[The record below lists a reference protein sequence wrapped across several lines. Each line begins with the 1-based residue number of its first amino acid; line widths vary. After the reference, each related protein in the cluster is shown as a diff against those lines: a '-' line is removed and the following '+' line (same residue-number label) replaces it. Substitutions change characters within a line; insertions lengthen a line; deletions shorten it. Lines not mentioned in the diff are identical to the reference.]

1 MTSSHPLHPQSG
13 IGSTPTETYSAT
25 YDWESDIPLSTEVL
39 TLVSRAADVDP
50 LEIEP
55 LNDCVDP
62 DALNKLFEPRR
73 DGTLRSG
80 GMLTFRIHGY
90 EVTVHA
96 DGEIVVTAL

>member
-1 MTSSHPLHPQSG
+1 MTSSHPLHPQSS
-13 IGSTPTETYSAT
+13 IDRAQPETYRTT
-25 YDWESDIPLSTEVL
+25 YDWASSVPLSTEIL

-62 DALNKLFEPRR
+62 DALNRLFEPRQ
-73 DGTLRSG
+73 DGTLRTG
-80 GMLTFRIHGY
+80 GALSFTIHDH

-96 DGEIVVTAL
+96 DGELVVTPL